1 MPLLW
6 CPNNSYYQYQ
16 SVTLFTLVTCI
27 FYDFILFCTTA
38 LNRKLCNM
46 GTMFCRSAPHNSY
59 FCAIALLE
67 TLFWPGVAKRPNN
80 MKEGMNLGVSFCDT
94 HDYGLASTHCQPV
107 DWHCH
112 AVHHVPFC
120 TGPAIPSGTPA
131 GHSYSMRNP
140 CSSKAVIRQSTNV
153 HALSVAKQ
161 TKIAGPR
168 RGTFILTSP
177 LWSLCTP
184 QSSTQSQP
192 AFPQVQ
198 GFLTRHRVSSQGETT
213 SRKPAEEASWADVE
227 LFFTNKYRAGAKKNV
242 YEEQVHSTPVPTYHQ
257 EQVELLK

>member
-107 DWHCH
+107 D
-112 AVHHVPFC
+112 
-120 TGPAIPSGTPA
+120 
-131 GHSYSMRNP
+131 
-140 CSSKAVIRQSTNV
+140 
-153 HALSVAKQ
+153 
-161 TKIAGPR
+161 
-168 RGTFILTSP
+168 
-177 LWSLCTP
+177 
-184 QSSTQSQP
+184 
-192 AFPQVQ
+192 
-198 GFLTRHRVSSQGETT
+198 
-213 SRKPAEEASWADVE
+213 
-227 LFFTNKYRAGAKKNV
+227 
-242 YEEQVHSTPVPTYHQ
+242 
-257 EQVELLK
+257 

>member
-153 HALSVAKQ
+153 HALAVAK
-161 TKIAGPR
+161 
-168 RGTFILTSP
+168 
-177 LWSLCTP
+177 
-184 QSSTQSQP
+184 
-192 AFPQVQ
+192 
-198 GFLTRHRVSSQGETT
+198 
-213 SRKPAEEASWADVE
+213 
-227 LFFTNKYRAGAKKNV
+227 
-242 YEEQVHSTPVPTYHQ
+242 
-257 EQVELLK
+257 